1 MGITEIKLKVDSE
14 NSEAFELHS
23 VLQYCK
29 KLSASPQDDEAHK
42 VNSEILNSWTS
53 AVQASEL
60 LMRNLSLEMWAKESP
75 LREEDVLSWKPGPE
89 FSIYL
94 SSQIDLAFAA
104 LRKAEALKIR
114 LASETEIAESK
125 KPWLANRQLKENRL
139 SVVAELMTAEDAAL
153 KRGTEVLKKM
163 RRAEDEDEVS
173 S

>member
-14 NSEAFELHS
+14 NLESYELHS
-23 VLQYCK
+23 VLQCCK

-42 VNSEILNSWTS
+42 ANAEIMSSWTS

-60 LMRNLSLEMWAKESP
+60 LKRNLSLEMWAKESP
-75 LREEDVLSWKPGPE
+75 LSEGDVLSWKPGPE

-94 SSQIDLAFAA
+94 STQIDLAFAA

-125 KPWLANRQLKENRL
+125 KPWLAKQLKENRL

-153 KRGTEVLKKM
+153 KRGTEVRKKM
-163 RRAEDEDEVS
+163 RRA
-173 S
+173 